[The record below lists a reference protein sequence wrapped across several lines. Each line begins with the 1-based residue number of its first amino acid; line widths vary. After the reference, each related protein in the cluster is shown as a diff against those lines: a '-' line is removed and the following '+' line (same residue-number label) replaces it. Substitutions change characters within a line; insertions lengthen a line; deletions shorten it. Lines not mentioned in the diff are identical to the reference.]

1 VEADRVLFYQ
11 RRKKAVKV
19 IESWLCYQ
27 LLREKRRVMNL
38 IISCSEQKKSSLS
51 LSQSL
56 RISQRAE

>member
-38 IISCSEQKKSSLS
+38 IIGCSEQKKSSLS

>member
-1 VEADRVLFYQ
+1 VEADRVPFYQ